1 VISTALW
8 GMLVSEQDIRSI
20 GSPAITVISNT
31 YHRNSERATVTI
43 SKNTDGKYYA
53 SILVDDGIVKF

>member
-1 VISTALW
+1 
-8 GMLVSEQDIRSI
+8 MLVSEQDIRSI